1 MYLLL
6 ALSIVVVLIV
16 VLRLYNYER
25 FKTLQKIVEDTDVS
39 PREVLNKAHTMLDY
53 NEIPIGS
60 VSMDNDS
67 KILKEFV
74 EGEILNQ
81 DKNKS
86 LLVESNDVNVNVAG
100 TSQEFKTRVQNQD
113 HRIFTQSTKNL
124 MTLRN
129 LKHELVKLAKEMTP
143 IPMLKRRYVMTDKN
157 NVEPTPIP
165 TTTEITPPTT
175 SVSTPAW
182 WAAYPTQ

>member
-143 IPMLKRRYVMTDKN
+143 IPMLKRRYVMT
-157 NVEPTPIP
+157 
-165 TTTEITPPTT
+165 
-175 SVSTPAW
+175 
-182 WAAYPTQ
+182 